1 MSELRTN
8 KIYPRDGLPAGA
20 SGGGIIQMVQSKFP
34 SSVSTSVQTTW
45 INNHSIS
52 ITPTS
57 ASNKVLFMWNGEV
70 YGGGVGILRVSGR
83 VRRGSSTTIWENS
96 DLYFRESSGQ
106 MKAVCPSICYLDSP
120 ATTSSVTY
128 YFDSYIIQGLEWFMD
143 ADANFLTLMEVS
155 G

>member
-20 SGGGIIQMVQSKFP
+20 NGGIIQIVQSQFP
-34 SSVSTSVQTTW
+34 SSLSTNVASTW
-45 INNHSIS
+45 INAHSIS
-52 ITPTS
+52 IKPTS

-70 YGGGVGILRVSGR
+70 YGGGEDVLRVEGR
-83 VRRGSSTTIWENS
+83 VRRGSSTTIWQNS
-96 DLYFRESSGQ
+96 DLYFRENSGQ

-120 ATTSSVTY
+120 ATTDTVTY
-128 YFDSYIIQGLEWFMD
+128 YLDAYLQSGDEWLMD